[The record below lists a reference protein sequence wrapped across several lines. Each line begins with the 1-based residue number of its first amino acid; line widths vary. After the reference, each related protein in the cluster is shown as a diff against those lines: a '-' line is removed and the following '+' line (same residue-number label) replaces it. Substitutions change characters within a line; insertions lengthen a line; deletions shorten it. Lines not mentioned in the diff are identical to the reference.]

1 MNALFTNP
9 RYLKLISNIVAAVE
23 IARKLTA
30 NGRNSIMISSLPK
43 GTPTQVG
50 TSYDANGSAPSYIC
64 TLDEWIMVKQYMT
77 GTSGVYLIFNMSN
90 PLDFYIGSSVNLG
103 TRLNSYY
110 LLTIGK
116 HARRTNVERVF
127 RDSGKPSNWGI
138 IILGFYPP
146 MVSLVIE
153 QFFISFMKPTINR
166 TLKVA
171 INNLGKSTHVS
182 HVRQAVAIARELSVH
197 FTHDPATVIRLLNL
211 AKGMTNAQD
220 RHNLSDK
227 PLTNLGM
234 VIFVYCPK
242 TFQLIRVFN
251 SLESCRRFYKSTAEL
266 IRHCIENRYIF
277 RGEFILSTTVLTT
290 EECQRYTNAER
301 IQGKRQVAVY
311 DRQTGELLETYP
323 SIRATTDTLPNVS
336 RTGLMNA
343 LKSGKVYAGRVFV
356 RKPVPVKLPVYRYD
370 EKTGRQLLPV
380 YEGVLRTIKGAH
392 ISQKKLRWAL
402 DTGQPYL
409 GVFYTNTPR

>member
-43 GTPTQVG
+43 GTPTQVS

-64 TLDEWIMVKQYMT
+64 TLDEWIMVKQYMN

-127 RDSGKPSNWGI
+127 RDSGKPTNWGI

-146 MVSLVIE
+146 MVSLVME

-171 INNLGKSTHVS
+171 INNLGKSTHIS
-182 HVRQAVAIARELSVH
+182 HVKQAVAIARELSVH
-197 FTHDPATVIRLLNL
+197 FTHDPTAVIRLLNL

-227 PLTNLGM
+227 PLTNLGI
-234 VIFVYCPK
+234 VIFVYCPE

-251 SLESCRRFYKSTAEL
+251 SLESCRRFYSSTAEL
-266 IRHCIENRYIF
+266 LRHCIENRYIF
-277 RGEFILSTTVLTT
+277 RNEFILSTTVLTM
-290 EECQRYTNAER
+290 EECKKFTNKEHVK
-301 IQGKRQVAVY
+301 GKHQIEVF
-311 DRQTGELLETYP
+311 DEKTGELLDTYP
-323 SIRATTDTLPNVS
+323 SIRDTRNRLFNGRRTTLNK
-336 RTGLMNA
+336 A
-343 LKSGKVYAGRVFV
+343 IKSGKAHKGRIFV
-356 RKPVPVKLPVYRYD
+356 RKPVPTQLPIYRYD
-370 EKTGRQLLPV
+370 ETTGKQLLPV
-380 YEGVLRTIKGAH
+380 YNGVVRTIKGAH
-392 ISQKKLRWAL
+392 ISQKNLRWAL
-402 DTGQPYL
+402 DTGLPYL